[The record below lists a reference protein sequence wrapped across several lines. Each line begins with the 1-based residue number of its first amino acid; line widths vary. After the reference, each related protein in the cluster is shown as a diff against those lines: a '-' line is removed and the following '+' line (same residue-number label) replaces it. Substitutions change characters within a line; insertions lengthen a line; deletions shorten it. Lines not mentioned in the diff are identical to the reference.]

1 VDLPQLER
9 ALAAFAVLSPVS
21 LPLHHAQVFLVVA
34 KRGQCSYSEIEEE
47 LSITNG
53 TVSRCVHA
61 MGETHRKGYPGHG
74 LLEAFRDPAE
84 GRRFLV
90 RLTARG
96 RALARQIEGL

>member
-1 VDLPQLER
+1 MDLSQLER

-21 LPLHHAQVFLVVA
+21 FPLHHAQIFLVVA
-34 KRGQCSYSEIEEE
+34 KRGQCCYWDIEDE

-61 MGETHRKGYPGHG
+61 MGDTHRKGYPGHG
-74 LLEAFRDPAE
+74 LLETFRDPAE

-90 RLTARG
+90 RLTAKG